1 MLNVKILMHQQEK
14 QIKKETQ
21 LTTHGQQEGQSAM
34 TYRTKKY
41 LLDKRR
47 QIKQSMTDAKKD
59 NQKSLSPPRVHNPDL
74 LSLLDPERSMETI
87 KYKLGDKQTRMRMT
101 KGHKDQLCSL
111 LDQIDLYYDSY
122 QKLYDPVLQQEIRQ
136 QGGFGK

>member
-47 QIKQSMTDAKKD
+47 QIK
-59 NQKSLSPPRVHNPDL
+59 
-74 LSLLDPERSMETI
+74 
-87 KYKLGDKQTRMRMT
+87 
-101 KGHKDQLCSL
+101 
-111 LDQIDLYYDSY
+111 
-122 QKLYDPVLQQEIRQ
+122 
-136 QGGFGK
+136 